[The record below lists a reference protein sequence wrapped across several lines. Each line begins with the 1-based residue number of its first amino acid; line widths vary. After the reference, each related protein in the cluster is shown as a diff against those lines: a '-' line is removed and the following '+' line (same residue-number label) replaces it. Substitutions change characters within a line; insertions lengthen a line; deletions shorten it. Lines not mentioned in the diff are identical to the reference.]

1 MKNLKQNTLPKK
13 TLLLWQLRVVML
25 TTLIVS
31 LCLFALERYIFIGS
45 VAVIISALALLL
57 VVWYLPQFFKSYEI
71 EFKGDAIIINS
82 GVFIRISHIMP
93 YSRLIYAQSFAS
105 PLARL
110 FGVSALALKAAR
122 SYVLIPEISKDDA
135 QLIIDSLTKETS
147 NEKNI

>member
-1 MKNLKQNTLPKK
+1 MKENVLPKK

-25 TTLIVS
+25 TSLLDA
-31 LCLFALERYIFIGS
+31 LCLFVLERFVFIGS
-45 VAVIISALALLL
+45 VAIIISVFSLLL

-71 EFKGDAIIINS
+71 KFKGDAIIINS

-93 YSRLIYAQSFAS
+93 YSRLIYAQSFAT

-122 SYVLIPEISKDDA
+122 SYVVILEINKNDA
-135 QLIIDSLTKETS
+135 QKIIDSLTKEIS